1 MRRIKATR
9 AAPRRAHKSW
19 ERVLEERLRASREK
33 EAKGVL
39 IYAPIKILYH
49 NKWAANNLRA
59 AERVLAPASRLQFI
73 SLSGGAHVL

>member
-1 MRRIKATR
+1 
-9 AAPRRAHKSW
+9 
-19 ERVLEERLRASREK
+19 LEERLRSSREK

-59 AERVLAPASRLQFI
+59 DERVLEASRLQFI